1 MITLIRLISY
11 TCVLCVV
18 SNMYMY
24 CTIILFRKFFLP
36 THTYSELHFY
46 QISWKY
52 PTYKVMYP
60 KYSKHWLSKYCGT
73 HNWFWVVFQKLF
85 LLHFYSD
92 SSCIRNSR
100 ALWYLFLNPNRVR
113 NVHWILPESMYYKF
127 VTFPYCITLWYM
139 ISHLHKDERP
149 DHILSYDSSF
159 TYVLYSKRK
168 GKTCL

>member
-1 MITLIRLISY
+1 MCTCIALLFFLGSFFFLHTLIQNYIF
-11 TCVLCVV
+11 
-18 SNMYMY
+18 
-24 CTIILFRKFFLP
+24 IKFHENILP
-36 THTYSELHFY
+36 TCLFMLTPKLC
-46 QISWKY
+46 ISSTLNTDY
-52 PTYKVMYP
+52 
-60 KYSKHWLSKYCGT
+60 LSTHRT
-73 HNWFWVVFQKLF
+73 HNWFWVDFQKLF

-168 GKTCL
+168 GKTWENVPVINHTII